1 MRHTFAVLLVSGLA
15 ASAAGADDFTVSLY
29 GVVAPS
35 TITYDSLRNFE
46 AFAEQG
52 SLAATYEAGTGYG
65 FEAGITWNFTKNFG
79 VGVAGGLVT
88 RDVASEYD
96 ARVPHP
102 LFLRRDRE
110 AEGAPD
116 NLDYQEGQ
124 VHLDLVYTG
133 RSGSWDFSAFA
144 GPSYFSVTADLLG
157 QPQFEQSFPFDAI
170 TISSVPATSYDDS
183 GFGFNVGAGV
193 AYRFNDRIGFG
204 VQGRFA
210 RATVELLPP
219 EQDPVEIEA
228 GGFHIAGGLR
238 IYF

>member
-1 MRHTFAVLLVSGLA
+1 MRPIFAVLVAGLA
-15 ASAAGADDFTVSLY
+15 ASAASASDFTVSLY
-29 GVVAPS
+29 GVVAPT
-35 TITYDSLRNFE
+35 TITYESTRTFE

-52 SLAATYEAGTGYG
+52 SLAAAYEAGTGYG
-65 FEAGITWNFTKNFG
+65 FEAGLVWNFTRNLG

-88 RDVASEYD
+88 RDTDATYD

-116 NLDYQEGQ
+116 SLDYKEGQ

-133 RSGSWDFSAFA
+133 RSGSWDFTAFG
-144 GPSYFSVTADLLG
+144 GPSFFSVEAQLLG
-157 QPQFEQSFPFDAI
+157 QPQFDQSYPFQTI
-170 TISSVPATSYDDS
+170 TITSVPAITADDT

-204 VQGRFA
+204 VQGRFS
-210 RATVELLPP
+210 RASVELIP
-219 EQDPVEIEA
+219 EGQDPVEIDA